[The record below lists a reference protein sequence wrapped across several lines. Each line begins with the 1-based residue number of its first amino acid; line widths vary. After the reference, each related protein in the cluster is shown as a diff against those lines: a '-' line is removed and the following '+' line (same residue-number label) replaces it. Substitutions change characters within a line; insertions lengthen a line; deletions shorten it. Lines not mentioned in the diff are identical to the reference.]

1 MSFNS
6 RSEAMLRVGPLT
18 AIFAVFY
25 FLPFMLLLWVS
36 FQSQGAAQAAA
47 ISLQSYMAILT
58 DSFSL
63 IVLADTLRLALE
75 ATLLAG
81 LLAIPLAAYYRAAGP
96 SARSFLIILIL
107 LPLLTSTVVRTF
119 AWLVILG
126 REGVVNSS
134 LRAASLIEAP
144 LPLLYSRGGLVLAL
158 AQITLPLMVL
168 PIINSMLR
176 IDDRLLDASRALG
189 ASKWRTFMQVIL
201 PLSVPGIL
209 AGSLLSFAYAAT
221 AFVTHT
227 LVGGGRQIYM
237 PLLIYQQSI
246 GLQKWSFAAALSII
260 FMVAIVAI
268 MGIVDRIVRSRMRGI
283 SE

>member
-1 MSFNS
+1 MNPNA
-6 RSEAMLRVGPLT
+6 RPRAMLGAAPLT
-18 AIFAVFY
+18 AVFAVFY
-25 FLPFMLLLWVS
+25 FLPLFLLLFVS
-36 FQSQGAAQAAA
+36 AHPAGLAGGV
-47 ISLQSYMAILT
+47 SLQSYADIFT

-63 IVLADTLRLALE
+63 AVLADTLWLAFE
-75 ATLLAG
+75 ATFFAG
-81 LLAIPLAAYYRAAGP
+81 LLAIPLATYYRSAGRT
-96 SARSFLIILIL
+96 ARSILIML
-107 LPLLTSTVVRTF
+107 ILMPLLTSTVVRTF
-119 AWLVILG
+119 AWIVILG
-126 REGVVNSS
+126 RDGVINSA
-134 LRAASLIEAP
+134 LVASGLIASP

-176 IDDRLLDASRALG
+176 IDDRLLHASQALG
-189 ASKWRTFMQVIL
+189 ASRWRTFAQVIL

-246 GLQKWSFAAALSII
+246 GLQKWDFAAALSII
-260 FMVAIVAI
+260 FMIAIIAI
-268 MGIVDRIVRSRMRGI
+268 MAIVDRLVRSRMRGI
-283 SE
+283 NE

>member
-1 MSFNS
+1 
-6 RSEAMLRVGPLT
+6 MLGAAPLT
-18 AIFAVFY
+18 AVFAVFY
-25 FLPFMLLLWVS
+25 FLPLFLLLFVS
-36 FQSQGAAQAAA
+36 AHPAGLAGGV
-47 ISLQSYMAILT
+47 SLQSYADIFT

-63 IVLADTLRLALE
+63 AVLADTLWLAFQ
-75 ATLLAG
+75 ATFFAG
-81 LLAIPLAAYYRAAGP
+81 LLAIPLATYYRSAGRT
-96 SARSFLIILIL
+96 ARSVLIILIL
-107 LPLLTSTVVRTF
+107 MPLLTSTVVRTF
-119 AWLVILG
+119 AWIVILG
-126 REGVVNSS
+126 RDGVINSA
-134 LRAASLIEAP
+134 LVASGLIASP

-176 IDDRLLDASRALG
+176 IDDRLLHASQALG
-189 ASKWRTFMQVIL
+189 ASRWRTFAQVIL

-246 GLQKWSFAAALSII
+246 GLQKWDFAAALSII
-260 FMVAIVAI
+260 FMIAIIAI
-268 MGIVDRIVRSRMRGI
+268 MAIVDRLVRSRMRGI
-283 SE
+283 NE